1 MRLTLRWSED
11 KVAVS
16 EKSGLNFLFA
26 LVGLAKR
33 VNLNKSIFV
42 RRLSG
47 ARLVAVVC
55 AAQVLVQLGAFFWPA
70 LLPGL
75 MPLWGLSNSE
85 AGWITAMF
93 YGAYL
98 VAVPILVT
106 LTDRVDARRVYLFGV
121 ACATTAHLLFGLA
134 AEGFWSAL
142 LLRGLAGIGWAG
154 TYMTGLKLLSDQV
167 DKKLLSRATAGHA
180 ASIGISGAASFA
192 CADLLSGAFGWQSAF
207 LVAATTAIMAWLM
220 VALLAPRRI
229 IPLLP
234 LADGHA
240 LYDFRPVFR
249 NRSAMAYAIAYCIHT
264 LEMNA
269 LRGWGVAFLAYV
281 AVSTGAEARFSP
293 TYVLTALGVI
303 GTFASVF
310 GNEAAIRWGRRRLIT
325 LAMLASVTVSGSI
338 GFVGTLSYAV
348 AVVLLLIYGF
358 VVWLDSSSLTAGT
371 AGTAEPSRRGATLA
385 VHSMLGYSG
394 GFVGPLMIGYT
405 LDLAGGM
412 SRLAWGVAFMLVAL
426 LMLLAL
432 VAFRLMR
439 PRELIG
445 DRGTH

>member
-1 MRLTLRWSED
+1 MF
-11 KVAVS
+11 K
-16 EKSGLNFLFA
+16 
-26 LVGLAKR
+26 
-33 VNLNKSIFV
+33 NKYLHKYIAGCSV
-42 RRLSG
+42 SG

-55 AAQVLVQLGAFFWPA
+55 AAQVLVQLGAYFWPA
-70 LLPGL
+70 LLPRM
-75 MPLWGLSNSE
+75 MPLWGLTNSE

-98 VAVPILVT
+98 LAVPILVT
-106 LTDRVDARRVYLFGV
+106 LTDRIDARRVYLFGV
-121 ACATTAHLLFGLA
+121 ACTIIAHMLFGLV

-142 LLRGLAGIGWAG
+142 WLRGLAGIGWAG
-154 TYMTGLKLLSDQV
+154 TYMTGLKLLSDHV
-167 DKKLLSRATAGHA
+167 DAKLMSRATAGHA
-180 ASIGISGAASFA
+180 ASIGISGALSFA
-192 CADLLSGAFGWQSAF
+192 CADVLANHFGWPSAF
-207 LVAATTAIMAWLM
+207 IVAACTAIAAWLM
-220 VALLAPRRI
+220 VALLVPGRTTPLPR
-229 IPLLP
+229 
-234 LADGHA
+234 AKDGHA
-240 LYDFRPVFR
+240 LFDFRPVFR
-249 NRSAMAYAIAYCIHT
+249 NRSAMAYAVAYSIHT

-281 AVSTGAEARFSP
+281 AASTGAEARFSP
-293 TYVLTALGVI
+293 TTVLTALGLI
-303 GTFASVF
+303 GTAASVL
-310 GNEAAIRWGRRRLIT
+310 GNEAAIRWGRLRLIT
-325 LAMLASVTVSGSI
+325 LAMLASVVVSGSI

-358 VVWLDSSSLTAGT
+358 VVWLDSSSLTAGA
-371 AGTAEPSRRGATLA
+371 AGTAEPSRRVATLA

-412 SRLAWGVAFMLVAL
+412 SRLAWGVAFMLVAA

-439 PRELIG
+439 PREVSG